1 MFGDWWGPET
11 PGRAGSGVVGC
22 VSLSLSVSGDSGGAR
37 CWLAG
42 ATGESQPGQCQ
53 SVLTE
58 TSEPAD
64 SVTLTLRH
72 NTNSPDLL
80 ISAELT
86 DWLTQTGCCLK
97 YFQSGREWQGE
108 WEIILSTGRSD
119 GGELGDC
126 QDLHNIWEFLRFQF
140 AILHDIEL
148 GGTQDELIT
157 SNYQLCCSHFYL
169 LSFSASITAEL

>member
-1 MFGDWWGPET
+1 MSDWRPVVTRITSRQWS
-11 PGRAGSGVVGC
+11 GRAGAVGC
-22 VSLSLSVSGDSGGAR
+22 VSVPGSGVSLRPPVAEKKVSRVSVSQ
-37 CWLAG
+37 CWL
-42 ATGESQPGQCQ
+42 
-53 SVLTE
+53 
-58 TSEPAD
+58 
-64 SVTLTLRH
+64 RH
-72 NTNSPDLL
+72 RSRQTPWLWLCDTTQLFRSPDLCR
-80 ISAELT
+80 ADWLT